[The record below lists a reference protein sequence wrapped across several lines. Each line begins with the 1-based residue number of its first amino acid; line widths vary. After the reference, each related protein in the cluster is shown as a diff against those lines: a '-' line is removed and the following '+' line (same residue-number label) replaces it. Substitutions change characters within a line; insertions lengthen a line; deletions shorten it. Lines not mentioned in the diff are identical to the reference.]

1 MTKLAKEKVIH
12 FVLSPEDG
20 DLIGW
25 LRSLPKRSFNKTVN
39 RILVSESCG
48 EVAPLPCTF
57 SSAEVAEEVQ
67 CRIVLRDEKAEKL
80 VSSIPYGEV
89 TGRLKKILRR
99 HIEANQT
106 KPKEVDARQL
116 LRMFQNFRT
125 KMLELEEEAYGLPD
139 RDRLLCVFYDQALQ
153 RLFSS
158 VSSCYQTGDQISGD
172 ARLAK
177 LQDENFPKDIFEKIF
192 ADELQNAENFGQ
204 EGAM

>member
-1 MTKLAKEKVIH
+1 MTEMAKEKVIH

-39 RILVSESCG
+39 RILVSESYG
-48 EVAPLPCTF
+48 EIAPLPCAF

-80 VSSIPYGEV
+80 VSAMSYGEV
-89 TGRLKKILRR
+89 TGRLKEILRR
-99 HIEANQT
+99 HIKANQM
-106 KPKEVDARQL
+106 KPKEIDVRQL
-116 LRMFQNFRT
+116 FRLFQNFRT
-125 KMLELEEEAYGLPD
+125 KMTELEEEAYGVPD
-139 RDRLLCVFYDQALQ
+139 RDRLLCDFYDEALQ

-158 VSSCYQTGDQISGD
+158 VSGCYQTGDQISGD

-177 LQDENFPKDIFEKIF
+177 LQDKNFLEEIFEKIF

-204 EGAM
+204 EE

>member
-39 RILVSESCG
+39 QILVSESRG
-48 EVAPLPCTF
+48 KIALIPCSS
-57 SSAEVAEEVQ
+57 SSAKVAKEVQ

-89 TGRLKKILRR
+89 TGRLKEILRR
-99 HIEANQT
+99 HIKANQM
-106 KPKEVDARQL
+106 KPKEIDVRQL
-116 LRMFQNFRT
+116 FRLFQNFRT
-125 KMLELEEEAYGLPD
+125 KMTELEEEAYGVPD
-139 RDRLLCVFYDQALQ
+139 RDRLLCDFYDEALQ

-158 VSSCYQTGDQISGD
+158 VSGCYQTGDQISGD

-177 LQDENFPKDIFEKIF
+177 LQDENFPEEIFDHIF
-192 ADELQNAENFGQ
+192 ADTLQNTENFGQ
-204 EGAM
+204 QGAM

>member
-1 MTKLAKEKVIH
+1 MAKEKIIH
-12 FVLSPEDG
+12 FVLSPEDS

-39 RILVSESCG
+39 RILVSESYG
-48 EVAPLPCTF
+48 EIAPLPCAF

-67 CRIVLRDEKAEKL
+67 CRIVLRDEKAERF

-89 TGRLKKILRR
+89 TGRLKDILRR
-99 HIEANQT
+99 HIQANQT
-106 KPKEVDARQL
+106 RPKEIDARQL
-116 LRMFQNFRT
+116 FRLFQNFRT
-125 KMLELEEEAYGLPD
+125 KMAELEEEAYGVPD
-139 RDRLLCVFYDQALQ
+139 RDRLLCDFYDQALQ

-172 ARLAK
+172 VRLAK
-177 LQDENFPKDIFEKIF
+177 LQDENFPKEIFEEIF
-192 ADELQNAENFGQ
+192 AEALRNFGQ

>member
-1 MTKLAKEKVIH
+1 MAKEKVIH
-12 FVLSPEDG
+12 FVLSLEDG

-39 RILVSESCG
+39 RILVSESYG
-48 EVAPLPCTF
+48 EIAPLPCTF

-67 CRIVLRDEKAEKL
+67 CRIVLRDEKAERF

-89 TGRLKKILRR
+89 TGRLKEILRR
-99 HIEANQT
+99 HIKANQT
-106 KPKEVDARQL
+106 RPKEIDVRQL
-116 LRMFQNFRT
+116 FRLFQNFRT
-125 KMLELEEEAYGLPD
+125 KMMELEEEAYGVPD

-158 VSSCYQTGDQISGD
+158 VSSCYQTGDQISSD

-177 LQDENFPKDIFEKIF
+177 LQDENFPKEIFEQIF

-204 EGAM
+204 EE

>member
-1 MTKLAKEKVIH
+1 MTKEKVIH
-12 FVLSPEDG
+12 FVLSPEDC

-39 RILVSESCG
+39 RILVSESYG
-48 EVAPLPCTF
+48 EIALLPCTF

-80 VSSIPYGEV
+80 VSAMSYGEV
-89 TGRLKKILRR
+89 TGRLKEILRR
-99 HIEANQT
+99 HIKANQM
-106 KPKEVDARQL
+106 KPKEIDVRQL
-116 LRMFQNFRT
+116 FGLFQNFRT
-125 KMLELEEEAYGLPD
+125 KMTELEEEAYGVPD
-139 RDRLLCVFYDQALQ
+139 RDRLLCNFYDQALQ

-158 VSSCYQTGDQISGD
+158 VSSCYQTSDQISGD

-177 LQDENFPKDIFEKIF
+177 LQDENFPKEIFEEIF
-192 ADELQNAENFGQ
+192 AEALRNFGQ

>member
-1 MTKLAKEKVIH
+1 MTEMAKEKVLH

-39 RILVSESCG
+39 RILVSESYG
-48 EVAPLPCTF
+48 EIAPLPCAF

-80 VSSIPYGEV
+80 VSAMSYGEV
-89 TGRLKKILRR
+89 TGRLKEILRR
-99 HIEANQT
+99 HIKANQM
-106 KPKEVDARQL
+106 KPKEIDVRQL
-116 LRMFQNFRT
+116 FRLFQNFRT
-125 KMLELEEEAYGLPD
+125 KMTELEEEAYGVPD
-139 RDRLLCVFYDQALQ
+139 RDRLLCDFYDEALQ

-158 VSSCYQTGDQISGD
+158 VSSCYQTGDQISSD

-177 LQDENFPKDIFEKIF
+177 LLDENFPEEIFEEIF
-192 ADELQNAENFGQ
+192 AEALRNFGQ

>member
-1 MTKLAKEKVIH
+1 
-12 FVLSPEDG
+12 
-20 DLIGW
+20 LIGW

-39 RILVSESCG
+39 HILVSESCG
-48 EVAPLPCTF
+48 EIAPLPCTF

-80 VSSIPYGEV
+80 VSAMPYGEV
-89 TGRLKKILRR
+89 TGRLKEILRR
-99 HIEANQT
+99 HIKANQM
-106 KPKEVDARQL
+106 KPKEIDVRQL
-116 LRMFQNFRT
+116 FRLFQNFRT
-125 KMLELEEEAYGLPD
+125 KMTELEEEAYGVPD
-139 RDRLLCVFYDQALQ
+139 RDRLLCDFYDEALQ

-177 LQDENFPKDIFEKIF
+177 LQDENFLEEIFEKIF

-204 EGAM
+204 EE

>member
-1 MTKLAKEKVIH
+1 MAKKKVIH

-39 RILVSESCG
+39 RILVSESRG
-48 EVAPLPCTF
+48 EIALLPCAF

-67 CRIVLRDEKAEKL
+67 CRIVLRDEKAERF

-89 TGRLKKILRR
+89 TERLKEILRR
-99 HIEANQT
+99 HIKANQT
-106 KPKEVDARQL
+106 KPKEVDVRQL
-116 LRMFQNFRT
+116 VRLFQNFRT
-125 KMLELEEEAYGLPD
+125 KMMELEEEAYGVPD
-139 RDRLLCVFYDQALQ
+139 RDRLLCDFYDQALQ

-158 VSSCYQTGDQISGD
+158 VNGCYQTGDQISGD

-177 LQDENFPKDIFEKIF
+177 LQDENLPKDIFEKVF

>member
-1 MTKLAKEKVIH
+1 MTEMAKEKVIH

-39 RILVSESCG
+39 RILVSESYG
-48 EVAPLPCTF
+48 EIAPLPCAF

-80 VSSIPYGEV
+80 VSAMSYGEV
-89 TGRLKKILRR
+89 TGRLKEILRR
-99 HIEANQT
+99 HIKANQM
-106 KPKEVDARQL
+106 KPKEIDVRQL
-116 LRMFQNFRT
+116 FRLFQNFRT
-125 KMLELEEEAYGLPD
+125 KMTELEEEAYGVPD
-139 RDRLLCVFYDQALQ
+139 RDRLLCDFYDEALQ

-158 VSSCYQTGDQISGD
+158 VSGCYQTGDQISGD

-177 LQDENFPKDIFEKIF
+177 LQDENFPEEIFEQIF
-192 ADELQNAENFGQ
+192 TDELQDAENFGQ
-204 EGAM
+204 EE

>member
-1 MTKLAKEKVIH
+1 MAKKKVIH

-25 LRSLPKRSFNKTVN
+25 MYSLPKRSFNKTVN

-67 CRIVLRDEKAEKL
+67 CRIVLRDEEAEKL
-80 VSSIPYGEV
+80 VLSMPYGEI
-89 TGRLKKILRR
+89 TGRLKEILRR
-99 HIEANQT
+99 HIKANQT
-106 KPKEVDARQL
+106 KPKEVDVRQL
-116 LRMFQNFRT
+116 VRLFQNFRT
-125 KMLELEEEAYGLPD
+125 KMSALEAEIYAGPEW
-139 RDRLLCVFYDQALQ
+139 DRLLCDFYDEALQ

-158 VSSCYQTGDQISGD
+158 VSGCYQTGDQISGD

-177 LQDENFPKDIFEKIF
+177 LQDENFPEEIFEQIF

-204 EGAM
+204 EE

>member
-1 MTKLAKEKVIH
+1 MAKEKIIH
-12 FVLSPEDG
+12 FVLSPEDS

-39 RILVSESCG
+39 HILVSESCG
-48 EVAPLPCTF
+48 EIAPLPCTF

-80 VSSIPYGEV
+80 VSAMPYGEV
-89 TGRLKKILRR
+89 TGRLKEILRR
-99 HIEANQT
+99 HIKANQM
-106 KPKEVDARQL
+106 KPKEIDVRQL
-116 LRMFQNFRT
+116 FRLFQNFRT
-125 KMLELEEEAYGLPD
+125 KMTELEEEAYGVPD
-139 RDRLLCVFYDQALQ
+139 RDRLLCDFYDEALQ

-177 LQDENFPKDIFEKIF
+177 LQDENFLEEIFEKIF

-204 EGAM
+204 EE

>member
-1 MTKLAKEKVIH
+1 MAKEKVIH

-39 RILVSESCG
+39 RILVSESYG
-48 EVAPLPCTF
+48 EIAPLPCAF

-80 VSSIPYGEV
+80 VSAMSYGEV
-89 TGRLKKILRR
+89 TGRLKEILRR
-99 HIEANQT
+99 HIKANQM
-106 KPKEVDARQL
+106 KPKEIDVRQL
-116 LRMFQNFRT
+116 FRLFQNFRT
-125 KMLELEEEAYGLPD
+125 KMTELEEEAYGVPD
-139 RDRLLCVFYDQALQ
+139 RDRLLCDFYDEALQ

-158 VSSCYQTGDQISGD
+158 VSGCYQTGDQISGD

-177 LQDENFPKDIFEKIF
+177 LQDENFPEQIFEQIF

-204 EGAM
+204 EE

>member
-1 MTKLAKEKVIH
+1 MAKEKIIH
-12 FVLSPEDG
+12 FVLSPEDS

-39 RILVSESCG
+39 HILVSESCG
-48 EVAPLPCTF
+48 EIAPLPCTF

-80 VSSIPYGEV
+80 VSAMPYGEV
-89 TGRLKKILRR
+89 TGRLKEILRR
-99 HIEANQT
+99 HIKANQM
-106 KPKEVDARQL
+106 KPKEIDVRQL
-116 LRMFQNFRT
+116 FRLFQNFRT
-125 KMLELEEEAYGLPD
+125 KMTELEEEAYGVPD
-139 RDRLLCVFYDQALQ
+139 RDRLLCDFYDEALQ

-177 LQDENFPKDIFEKIF
+177 LQDENFLEEIFEKIF
-192 ADELQNAENFGQ
+192 ADELQNAENSGQ
-204 EGAM
+204 EE

>member
-1 MTKLAKEKVIH
+1 MAKEKVIH

-39 RILVSESCG
+39 RILVSESYG
-48 EVAPLPCTF
+48 EIAPLPCAF

-80 VSSIPYGEV
+80 VSSMPYGEV
-89 TGRLKKILRR
+89 TGRLKEILRR
-99 HIEANQT
+99 HIQANQT
-106 KPKEVDARQL
+106 RPKEIDVRQL
-116 LRMFQNFRT
+116 FRLFQNFRT
-125 KMLELEEEAYGLPD
+125 KMMELEEEAYGVPD
-139 RDRLLCVFYDQALQ
+139 RDRLLCDFYDQALQ

-158 VSSCYQTGDQISGD
+158 VSGCYQTGDQISGD

-177 LQDENFPKDIFEKIF
+177 LQDENFLEEIFEKIF
-192 ADELQNAENFGQ
+192 AEELQNAENFGQ
-204 EGAM
+204 EE

>member
-39 RILVSESCG
+39 RILVSESYG

-67 CRIVLRDEKAEKL
+67 CRIVLRDEKAERF

-89 TGRLKKILRR
+89 TGRLKEILRR
-99 HIEANQT
+99 HIKANQT
-106 KPKEVDARQL
+106 RPKEIDVRQL
-116 LRMFQNFRT
+116 FRLFQNFRT
-125 KMLELEEEAYGLPD
+125 KMMELEEEAYGVPD
-139 RDRLLCVFYDQALQ
+139 RDRLLCDFYDQALQ

-158 VSSCYQTGDQISGD
+158 VSSCYQTGDQISSD

-177 LQDENFPKDIFEKIF
+177 FQDENFPKDIFEKIF

-204 EGAM
+204 EE

>member
-1 MTKLAKEKVIH
+1 MTEMAKEKVIH

-25 LRSLPKRSFNKTVN
+25 LRSLPRRSFNKTVN
-39 RILVSESCG
+39 RILVSESYG
-48 EVAPLPCTF
+48 EIAPLPCAF

-80 VSSIPYGEV
+80 VSAMPYGEV
-89 TGRLKKILRR
+89 TGRLKEILRR
-99 HIEANQT
+99 HIKANQT
-106 KPKEVDARQL
+106 RPKEIDVRQL
-116 LRMFQNFRT
+116 FRLFQNFRT
-125 KMLELEEEAYGLPD
+125 KMTELEEEAYGVPD
-139 RDRLLCVFYDQALQ
+139 RDRLLCDFYDEALQ

-158 VSSCYQTGDQISGD
+158 VSGCYQTGDQISGD

-204 EGAM
+204 EE

>member
-1 MTKLAKEKVIH
+1 MAKEKVIH

-39 RILVSESCG
+39 RILVSESYG
-48 EVAPLPCTF
+48 EIAPLPCAF

-80 VSSIPYGEV
+80 VSAMSYGEV
-89 TGRLKKILRR
+89 TGRLKEILRR
-99 HIEANQT
+99 HIKANQM
-106 KPKEVDARQL
+106 KPKEIDVRQL
-116 LRMFQNFRT
+116 FRLFQNFRT
-125 KMLELEEEAYGLPD
+125 KMMELEEEAYGVPD
-139 RDRLLCVFYDQALQ
+139 RDRLLCDFYDQALQ

-177 LQDENFPKDIFEKIF
+177 LQDENFPKEIFEEIF
-192 ADELQNAENFGQ
+192 AEILQNFGQ
-204 EGAM
+204 QGAM